1 MDLLTYR
8 LHRINVSPH
17 IFGRAWPSL
26 YYSRASKVFRKLVL
40 HKCAASPPGDC
51 SPSLSLSRLTSL
63 GPTRFYRFASWAVD
77 FVIVVS
83 VVVLLVELQ
92 LQLDGDNIT
101 NEVRQPRTRTCATS
115 HACNQCHAHRH
126 RSDSRTTPPS
136 TCCSRCCG
144 SNSSAGCTLWDP
156 APTGG
161 TTGTSTPL
169 PSDCFCARLAHRACS
184 LLGWPWGFLR
194 FDVLLLAFVSLG
206 FSILLADFNTPI
218 GTDPCPPDCI
228 VVSCSPPIGALRA

>member
-1 MDLLTYR
+1 M
-8 LHRINVSPH
+8 
-17 IFGRAWPSL
+17 
-26 YYSRASKVFRKLVL
+26 
-40 HKCAASPPGDC
+40 
-51 SPSLSLSRLTSL
+51 
-63 GPTRFYRFASWAVD
+63 
-77 FVIVVS
+77 IVVS

-115 HACNQCHAHRH
+115 HACNQCHAHRR

-156 APTGG
+156 APTGD

-169 PSDCFCARLAHRACS
+169 PSDCFLREAGPPRMLTSRLAVG
-184 LLGWPWGFLR
+184 LFLR

-218 GTDPCPPDCI
+218 GPPLPSRLHCRR
-228 VVSCSPPIGALRA
+228 CSPPIGALRA